1 MARRI
6 CSDNF
11 PSIVRRSRF
20 PMSYALPTNPM
31 IVLNLQCAG
40 GHRFDGWFASS
51 EAFDTQLQRGLVACP
66 MCTSDQVVRLPSGPR
81 VLTHGGGAEAS
92 GVSANSMAATAGP
105 VATASSGTG
114 SPLDAPL
121 AALLRAASEALS
133 TAEDVAEQFPEE
145 ARKIHYGEAP
155 VRGIRGHA
163 SVDEVKAL
171 LEEGVPVLPLPV
183 SPKGQTH

>member
-1 MARRI
+1 MARRM
-6 CSDNF
+6 CAEGV
-11 PSIVRRSRF
+11 PSIAWRSRF
-20 PMSYALPTNPM
+20 STSYALPTNPM

-51 EAFDTQLQRGLVACP
+51 EAFDTQLQRGLVVCP
-66 MCTSDQVVRLPSGPR
+66 MCASDQVVRLPSGPR

-92 GVSANSMAATAGP
+92 GVSVNPVAATGP
-105 VATASSGTG
+105 VTTTRSGTG
-114 SPLDAPL
+114 STLDTPL
-121 AALLRAASEALS
+121 AALLRAASEALA
-133 TAEDVAEQFPEE
+133 TAEDVAEKFPEE
-145 ARKIHYGEAP
+145 ARKIHSGEAP